1 MKLILLG
8 APGAGKGTQAEYIKA
23 ALGVP
28 VISTGNLLRE
38 AIAQGTP
45 LGQQAKSYMDGGQLV
60 PDELI
65 IGLVEEKLHA
75 PECEHGAIFDG
86 FPRTVAQAETLDNM
100 AGVDVALSIEVPD
113 EAIVHR
119 MAGRRTCPKCH
130 ATYHIE
136 GNPPKVEGI
145 CDKCGTPA
153 FATTTTPPS
162 CSSGWR
168 SIMHRPSPSRNTMP
182 RWASSALSR
191 ASARWTRSVSGS
203 LRRWSSEYDQD
214 QIAP

>member
-45 LGQQAKSYMDGGQLV
+45 LGQQAKSYMDGGHLV

-65 IGLVEEKLHA
+65 IGLVKEKLHT

-145 CDKCGTPA
+145 CDKCGTPLGIRHDDDPA
-153 FATTTTPPS
+153 VVLQRREVYHAQTEPVKE
-162 CSSGWR
+162 
-168 SIMHRPSPSRNTMP
+168 HY
-182 RWASSALSR
+182 AALGKL
-191 ASARWTRSVSGS
+191 RSVQGVGTVDEIRQRIFAA
-203 LRRWSSEYDQD
+203 LEL
-214 QIAP
+214 

>member
-45 LGQQAKSYMDGGQLV
+45 LGQQAKSYMDGGHLV

-65 IGLVEEKLHA
+65 IGLVEEKLHT
-75 PECEHGAIFDG
+75 PECAHGAIFDG

-145 CDKCGTPA
+145 CDKCGTPLGIRHDDDPA
-153 FATTTTPPS
+153 VVLQRLEVYHAQTEPVKE
-162 CSSGWR
+162 
-168 SIMHRPSPSRNTMP
+168 HY
-182 RWASSALSR
+182 AALGKL
-191 ASARWTRSVSGS
+191 RSVQGVGTVDEIRQRIFAA
-203 LRRWSSEYDQD
+203 LEL
-214 QIAP
+214 